1 MCPLTTAEVTACIYH
16 YMNMCPVVAQRTPL
30 ISFIYFAMEVLPSS
44 NHILLPA
51 LGYKQANK
59 LVNRVSVTSSP
70 EIFGAVLVPC
80 LKLV

>member
-1 MCPLTTAEVTACIYH
+1 
-16 YMNMCPVVAQRTPL
+16 
-30 ISFIYFAMEVLPSS
+30 MEVLPSS